1 MTDRNRKP
9 TAFRLDDVDV
19 VVAEDYDEAKTANK
33 DLAMIVA
40 EADETDAQRRPVI
53 RRSGW
58 NWGAMFV
65 TALGGLVSLAVGIA
79 VDQLIRD
86 LFARSD
92 WLGWLGAAFAALVV
106 LAALAIVIRE
116 LVGVMRL
123 RRIDQ
128 LRSRAEAS
136 AEADDRSMAALLL
149 NDVAALYRDR
159 ADMARARAAIAEHRG
174 EIIDGRDLIILA
186 ERDLMRPLDAE
197 ARRMVTE
204 SAKRV
209 SVVTAVSPRALVD
222 LMFVLAE
229 SLRLI
234 RRIST
239 LYGGRPGGFGF
250 FRLTR
255 QVISH
260 LAVTGAIAIGDS
272 LIHELVGQGLAA
284 KLSARLGEGVVNGL
298 LTARI
303 GIAAIDVCRPLPFL
317 SETRPK
323 ISDVFG
329 ELVKSTGSGN
339 SSKSGKKAE
348 QAGIEKE

>member
-1 MTDRNRKP
+1 MTGRNRKP
-9 TAFRLDDVDV
+9 AAFRLDDADV
-19 VVAEDYDEAKTANK
+19 VVAETVERPEPGHDDLAVILAETDEA
-33 DLAMIVA
+33 
-40 EADETDAQRRPVI
+40 DAGRRPVI
-53 RRSGW
+53 RRRGW
-58 NWGAMFV
+58 SWGTIFIA
-65 TALGGLVSLAVGIA
+65 ALGGLVSLAAGIA

-92 WLGWLGAAFAALVV
+92 WLGWLGAALAALVV
-106 LAALAIVIRE
+106 LAALAIVVRE

-128 LRSRAEAS
+128 LRGHAEEAVN
-136 AEADDRSMAALLL
+136 ADDRRLANLLL
-149 NDVAALYRDR
+149 KDVAALYRDR
-159 ADMARARAAIAEHRG
+159 ADMARGRAALAEHG
-174 EIIDGRDLIILA
+174 KEIIDGGDLIMLA

-234 RRIST
+234 RRVST

-255 QVISH
+255 QVLGH

-303 GIAAIDVCRPLPFL
+303 GIAAIDVCRPLPFR

-323 ISDVFG
+323 ISDVFS
-329 ELVKSTGSGN
+329 ELIKSTGSEK
-339 SSKSGKKAE
+339 SAESGKKA
-348 QAGIEKE
+348 Q